1 MTCDQAD
8 EALPTSGGEILM
20 DLPVLLLS
28 GAIAGTMAGLLG
40 IGGGVIIVPIVLWL
54 FEGQGVEHGLAIKMA
69 LGTSLATIVVT
80 AIASIYTHHRKGAV
94 DWMLFSVMGPA
105 AFIGSLLGA
114 WAAATI
120 PGNALYAAFTLFL
133 FLVSIQMAFGR
144 LSAHRELPGNPALA
158 ALSIGVGII
167 SALMGIGGGALNVP
181 LLSYCGVAVKRAI
194 ATAAA
199 VGLPIAVSG
208 TIGYILGGQ
217 DKADLPSGSFGYVNL
232 PVFGGVVAAS
242 LVFAPIGATV
252 AHKLPDKL
260 LRRLFAVFLCCL
272 AGRMA
277 YQFL

>member
-1 MTCDQAD
+1 
-8 EALPTSGGEILM
+8 
-20 DLPVLLLS
+20 
-28 GAIAGTMAGLLG
+28 
-40 IGGGVIIVPIVLWL
+40 
-54 FEGQGVEHGLAIKMA
+54 
-69 LGTSLATIVVT
+69 
-80 AIASIYTHHRKGAV
+80 
-94 DWMLFSVMGPA
+94 
-105 AFIGSLLGA
+105 
-114 WAAATI
+114 
-120 PGNALYAAFTLFL
+120 
-133 FLVSIQMAFGR
+133 
-144 LSAHRELPGNPALA
+144 
-158 ALSIGVGII
+158 
-167 SALMGIGGGALNVP
+167 MGIGGGALNVP